1 MMSEGTGDD
10 EWGPH
15 TPDAVLHTGT
25 EELPDPEDVVLA
37 SGHDITPERLE
48 QARRLL
54 EEEGAAGVEKLLP

>member
-1 MMSEGTGDD
+1 MSGGTED
-10 EWGPH
+10 EWGLH

-54 EEEGAAGVEKLLP
+54 EEESAAGVERLLP

>member
-1 MMSEGTGDD
+1 MPQNPEDD
-10 EWGPH
+10 EWGEP
-15 TPDAVLHTGT
+15 TSDAVLHTGA
-25 EELPDPEDVVLA
+25 EHLPDPEDVVLA